1 MYGCVISRQ
10 VKVALTFY
18 TILGALIFIFL
29 GLLIYTFINGELPG
43 GYGRRSRTAR
53 SRTARSRT
61 ARSRISEIESD
72 ILSKQ
77 KKIAKLRVAINKAK
91 EELDNAVAGGRWASA
106 KEVKTTLE
114 GLEEQ
119 VVVVEEELKVLKD
132 TSVDGGF

>member
-10 VKVALTFY
+10 VKVALTFF

-43 GYGRRSRTAR
+43 GYSRR